1 MATLIHTTSFYEGPS
16 HGFSFGTARAWP
28 LLKASDYA
36 GRGTVFCKA
45 FHRNYPRL
53 SKWCSCV
60 KFKGHGVCTCA
71 VRSDVIQ
78 STPVRNSFVE
88 TVANA
93 SNCMVE
99 KG

>member
-1 MATLIHTTSFYEGPS
+1 M
-16 HGFSFGTARAWP
+16 
-28 LLKASDYA
+28 
-36 GRGTVFCKA
+36 
-45 FHRNYPRL
+45 
-53 SKWCSCV
+53 

-78 STPVRNSFVE
+78 STPVWNSFVE
-88 TVANA
+88 TVANT